1 MAATSKLLLS
11 TIALCFSDSCA
22 ATAAA
27 PAAQLRVAVSGDDCP
42 KPVCAALLGALV
54 NADLVPTQIDNVA
67 LAKLSKTDYDVLVLP
82 NAPAFPAEAAPAY
95 FSFAK
100 AGGHIAVLGGRPP
113 RLNITA
119 SFASLNL
126 MDTYEPYRL
135 KHAVLVEPLPAASA
149 ICGSAPSS
157 TAGAVSGLSAIGFA
171 RQGQSA
177 FVPLLHAVDKHNRS
191 VGWALSAMVHTGGP
205 YNGSVWLLSGIK
217 EHAFLTSPSFATTL
231 ATALAGGAKS
241 PSIISAAAATFQAAG
256 LASQTAAATAI
267 GASTSPSPPGF
278 IKTGRPANIK
288 PDSKHLMYASDG
300 SRYFMLGGDYF
311 RGMFNSSLDAETL
324 AIDLRNAVL
333 SGLNTLRFYGFPASL
348 VAPAGQ
354 ELGGSGGAT
363 TNAVM
368 ELLRQMHKDHGLR
381 ILFTL
386 PAYKDNAQKSKGTV
400 IARTKADAS
409 ILANETWVLG
419 YDLANEPDDQ
429 YNWPGVLIADEATNQ
444 TLNDLYPAAQH
455 GWGEYEKAQCGGW
468 STTFD
473 PDHCGTIDSPILDG
487 SLLAQHPELRAGF
500 SNMSSIFGEWIQW
513 RVGAIKSVDKHH
525 LITVGNN
532 ALHALLPSNEM
543 LDFVSHHS
551 YPSDAPGNASCT
563 MAQFYNVTAVPK
575 TLDIMHKLFPDQ
587 PITYG
592 EFGSKTTAGLW
603 EMYEAPLSVDVLPPS
618 PPSPPPPPSGPGCNL
633 PEDCVT
639 GVASTIRWYFNPPQ
653 SSGQKPQSCAS
664 AWALAVKDNAGPGSH
679 HHRCPAW
686 AGTTFK
692 GNPFYT
698 NCEHKIIAAAANASN
713 TCDPSQPSGADDS
726 CTSLSIY
733 DGAVWDI
740 MSWLHAIAHGYDGG
754 LRWAIAEKPW
764 VIGAQQNIWVGDYT
778 ADSPA
783 GFKAY
788 DDYVSN
794 SKWGSTWYDGSP
806 TGRLKPIALTTR
818 FLSQYLAMSP
828 HWSDPAKY
836 RLTYV
841 PSAPSR
847 SGTGNRLGGGY
858 QFVGP
863 DCVFGGG
870 PSGSVD
876 VSTAAA
882 TFAQTD
888 RRAASEAAT
897 SVLPML
903 QWKTDAGT
911 AANVMLYSA
920 EPASGNLTGQS
931 SADATV
937 TISPS
942 PFSNSPFE
950 RALAEAWN
958 SSTEARE
965 TRGPRVEGRVGGFRW
980 FLTSRSDAFLSPAIE
995 VEALEGEVFTVVL
1008 YDK

>member
-1 MAATSKLLLS
+1 M
-11 TIALCFSDSCA
+11 
-22 ATAAA
+22 
-27 PAAQLRVAVSGDDCP
+27 
-42 KPVCAALLGALV
+42 
-54 NADLVPTQIDNVA
+54 
-67 LAKLSKTDYDVLVLP
+67 
-82 NAPAFPAEAAPAY
+82 
-95 FSFAK
+95 
-100 AGGHIAVLGGRPP
+100 LGGRPP

-126 MDTYEPYRL
+126 MDTYEPYHL
-135 KHAVLVEPLPAASA
+135 KNAMSVEPLPAATT
-149 ICGSAPSS
+149 ICGAAPSS
-157 TAGAVSGLSAIGFA
+157 TTGPVSGLSAIGFA

-191 VGWALSAMVHTGGP
+191 VGWALSTMIHTGGP

-217 EHAFLTSPSFATTL
+217 EQAFLTSPSFVTTL
-231 ATALAGGAKS
+231 ATALAAGAKS
-241 PSIISAAAATFQAAG
+241 PSVISTAAATFQAAG
-256 LASQTAAATAI
+256 LASQKAAAAAI
-267 GASTSPSPPGF
+267 GASTRPSPPGF
-278 IKTGRPANIK
+278 IKTGRSTTADTDRN
-288 PDSKHLMYASDG
+288 HLMYADDG

-348 VAPAGQ
+348 LAVEDPGQ
-354 ELGGSGGAT
+354 GGSGGAT
-363 TNAVM
+363 ANAVL
-368 ELLRQMHKDHGLR
+368 ELLRQIHKDHGLR

-386 PAYKDNAQKSKGTV
+386 PAYKDNAQKSKSTV
-400 IARTKADAS
+400 ISRTKADAS

-444 TLNDLYPAAQH
+444 TLNDLYPAAQD
-455 GWGEYEKAQCGGW
+455 GWGAYEKAQCGGW

-473 PDHCGTIDSPILDG
+473 PDHCGTIAGPILDG
-487 SLLAQHPELRAGF
+487 SLLAHHPELRMAF

-513 RVGAIKSVDKHH
+513 RIGAIKSVDTHH

-575 TLDIMHKLFPDQ
+575 TLDIMHKLFPEQ

-592 EFGSKTTAGLW
+592 EFGTKTTAGLW
-603 EMYEAPLSVDVLPPS
+603 EMYETALSVDVLPPVPPP
-618 PPSPPPPPSGPGCNL
+618 PPSPPSGPGCNL
-633 PEDCVT
+633 PADCVA
-639 GVASTIRWYFNPPQ
+639 GVASTIGWYFNPPE
-653 SSGQKPQSCAS
+653 SSSQKPQPCSS
-664 AWALAVKDNAGPGSH
+664 AWALAVKDNAGPRST

-686 AGTTFK
+686 AGATFK
-692 GNPFYT
+692 GNPFYM
-698 NCEHKIIAAAANASN
+698 NCEHEIIAAAVNASY
-713 TCDPSQPSGADDS
+713 TCDPSEPNAVDTS

-788 DDYVSN
+788 DSYVSG
-794 SKWGSTWYDGSP
+794 SKWGSTYYDGSP

-818 FLSQYLAMSP
+818 FLSQYLAVTP

-841 PSAPSR
+841 PLAASHSA
-847 SGTGNRLGGGY
+847 GTGSRLGGGY
-858 QFVGP
+858 HFVGP

-876 VSTAAA
+876 VSNAAVATAPS
-882 TFAQTD
+882 AQTD
-888 RRAASEAAT
+888 RHPAQQEP
-897 SVLPML
+897 PML
-903 QWKTDAGT
+903 QWTTDAA

-942 PFSNSPFE
+942 PFSDSPFE

-958 SSTEARE
+958 SSTDVSEAR
-965 TRGPRVEGRVGGFRW
+965 RPRVEGRIGGSRW
-980 FLTSRSDAFLSPAIE
+980 FFTRRSDGLLSPAVE

-1008 YDK
+1008 YNE